1 MDPQPTE
8 SSGQLNGISH
18 RLNGLEPLGDFR
30 FESQQDT
37 NQNPK
42 QIAQAK
48 INKKNLKK
56 KKKKKNP

>member
-1 MDPQPTE
+1 MDPQPIE
-8 SSGQLNGISH
+8 SSGQLNVISH

-42 QIAQAK
+42 QIAQEK
-48 INKKNLKK
+48 INK
-56 KKKKKNP
+56 